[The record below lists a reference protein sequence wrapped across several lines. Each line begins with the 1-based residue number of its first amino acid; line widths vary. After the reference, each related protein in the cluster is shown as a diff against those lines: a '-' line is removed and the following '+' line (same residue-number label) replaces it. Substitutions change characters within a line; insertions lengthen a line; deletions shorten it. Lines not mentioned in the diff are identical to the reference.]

1 MLLVSLSKNKDDRNK
16 KIKKVLLG
24 LMSVIIELLMLP
36 YRVSVI
42 GESLLANLLAITYLR
57 GKVSSR

>member
-1 MLLVSLSKNKDDRNK
+1 MLLVSLSKNNDDGNK
-16 KIKKVLLG
+16 RIKKVLLG
-24 LMSVIIELLMLP
+24 LISVIIELLMLP

-42 GESLLANLLAITYLR
+42 GESWLANLLAITYLH